1 MLKMLFLS
9 AMALFMGLS
18 TTHAQNTELL
28 LAANNMPPALLALPT
43 FEKLYDDY
51 ATNNHATEAMAIE
64 GYTSDADEKLY
75 ASGEIF
81 RFVALN
87 QEGNKA
93 ITLDVEYSPD
103 GIATITRSESAAKSN
118 TKRKLGFLA
127 GADHWKYTPV
137 NKDGEA
143 FLEITP
149 NQKHEY
155 YYVYFDNNRID
166 KVIAGSDQKVKTKIY
181 CPCNCNDRYKEKR
194 IGVVSTP
201 KDMFGFLACEKDDKC
216 GAHCAPQF
224 ILENRHASSNSVLII
239 KAKEVRFK

>member
-9 AMALFMGLS
+9 VMALSFLGLS
-18 TTHAQNTELL
+18 TIRAQSNNNILLAQNNSTKHIVL
-28 LAANNMPPALLALPT
+28 NNT
-43 FEKLYDDY
+43 FNKLYEDY
-51 ATNNHATEAMAIE
+51 HNTDAGFIE
-64 GYTSDADEKLY
+64 GYSHEENEDDNLY
-75 ASGEIF
+75 ATGEIF

-87 QEGNKA
+87 QAGDKA
-93 ITLDVEYSPD
+93 ITLDIEYSPD
-103 GIATITRSESAAKSN
+103 GIATISRSESAAKSN

-149 NQKHEY
+149 NQRHEY
-155 YYVYFDNNRID
+155 FYVYFDNNRID
-166 KVIAGSDQKVKTKIY
+166 KVISAKDEKVKTKIY

-216 GAHCAPQF
+216 GDQCAPQF
-224 ILENRHASSNSVLII
+224 ILENRHASSNSVLIV
-239 KAKEVRFK
+239 KAKEIRFK